1 VKYIS
6 IIGSTGSIGSQTLD
20 VVRSNKDLKVTALAA
35 ATSIDLLEKQ
45 AREFKPS
52 VVAVYNEQKA
62 EELRVRLADM
72 DIKVYAGMDG
82 LLEVATEKQCSIVV
96 TAIVG
101 MIGIRPTIAA
111 MKAGKDIGL
120 ANKETLVTAG
130 HIIMPLADEL
140 GVSIYPIDSEHS
152 AILKEKSPSCG
163 CGKVY
168 DGTFTGTLIN
178 GDGITAR
185 LLKEHGI
192 KITGET
198 TLDIT
203 E

>member
-1 VKYIS
+1 MGGLPTPRIPAEIHQNKVIAKD
-6 IIGSTGSIGSQTLD
+6 GKD
-20 VVRSNKDLKVTALAA
+20 VT
-35 ATSIDLLEKQ
+35 KQ
-45 AREFKPS
+45 
-52 VVAVYNEQKA
+52 YQKGA
-62 EELRVRLADM
+62 EETL
-72 DIKVYAGMDG
+72 K
-82 LLEVATEKQCSIVV
+82 
-96 TAIVG
+96 
-101 MIGIRPTIAA
+101 IA
-111 MKAGKDIGL
+111 KL
-120 ANKETLVTAG
+120 YNCHT
-130 HIIMPLADEL
+130 
-140 GVSIYPIDSEHS
+140 

-163 CGKVY
+163 CGRIY

>member
-1 VKYIS
+1 MKILVSACLLGIDCKYNAKN
-6 IIGSTGSIGSQTLD
+6 
-20 VVRSNKDLKVTALAA
+20 NK
-35 ATSIDLLEKQ
+35 
-45 AREFKPS
+45 
-52 VVAVYNEQKA
+52 NEQVLKLLKDHDLVPVCPEIMGGLPTPRIPA
-62 EELRVRLADM
+62 E
-72 DIKVYAGMDG
+72 IHQNKV
-82 LLEVATEKQCSIVV
+82 
-96 TAIVG
+96 
-101 MIGIRPTIAA
+101 IA
-111 MKAGKDIGL
+111 KDGKDVTKL
-120 ANKETLVTAG
+120 AKLYNCHT
-130 HIIMPLADEL
+130 
-140 GVSIYPIDSEHS
+140 

>member
-1 VKYIS
+1 MLQNNTK
-6 IIGSTGSIGSQTLD
+6 
-20 VVRSNKDLKVTALAA
+20 KV
-35 ATSIDLLEKQ
+35 
-45 AREFKPS
+45 P
-52 VVAVYNEQKA
+52 
-62 EELRVRLADM
+62 
-72 DIKVYAGMDG
+72 
-82 LLEVATEKQCSIVV
+82 
-96 TAIVG
+96 
-101 MIGIRPTIAA
+101 
-111 MKAGKDIGL
+111 
-120 ANKETLVTAG
+120 KETLKIAKLYNCHT
-130 HIIMPLADEL
+130 
-140 GVSIYPIDSEHS
+140 

-185 LLKEHGI
+185 LLKEHGT